1 MEWLANMWSWVVTH
15 KDAIVTFVTSSSFIG
30 FITTIIMLVKQSKTV
45 KLSTVSSNELTVVM
59 RENNAMRKQID
70 EIKSENEVVKNMLS
84 DAIDALDKL
93 TTKQNA
99 TLEVQSLVYQS
110 LRDEGA
116 RVAVQNILTN
126 AKYADTAT
134 RASLIKEIENLKAK
148 AEEEKTQI
156 VETANK
162 IKKTLA
168 SEKKKSDIVIRG

>member
-1 MEWLANMWSWVVTH
+1 MEWLANMWSWVVAH

-45 KLSTVSSNELTVVM
+45 KSSTVSSNELTVVM
-59 RENNAMRKQID
+59 RENNAMNKQID
-70 EIKSENEVVKNMLS
+70 EIKTENEIMKNMLS
-84 DAIDALDKL
+84 DVIDALDKL

-134 RASLIKEIENLKAK
+134 RASLIKEIEILKAK

-168 SEKKKSDIVIRG
+168 SEKKKSDILIRG